1 MRAFLGK
8 RLGYGFFAGVSQR
21 VHVPSLSLGFA
32 LGVIAVLL
40 AAVFLG
46 AR

>member
-1 MRAFLGK
+1 MRAFIGK
-8 RLGYGFFAGVSQR
+8 RVGGFFVGVSSR

-40 AAVFLG
+40 AAVFL
-46 AR
+46 AW